1 MARRDGYSR
10 GLESLEEIRASD
22 RFIEQLRVSGTYEPS
37 TRADAALAAA
47 LLTWRDEARMDPLNP
62 PPSADEVDIDSYAQP
77 RRIARRAVAGAA
89 VLLALS
95 SAAATA
101 MDGDPLKPVRF
112 LVDLGVNVGERI
124 GHPSSEPSS
133 EGVSEAPSITSDLA
147 AGSDPGGLPPGLA
160 DLQDQLTKAD
170 VVPRLPDPG

>member
-77 RRIARRAVAGAA
+77 RRSEEHTSELQSRGHLVCR
-89 VLLALS
+89 LLLE
-95 SAAATA
+95 
-101 MDGDPLKPVRF
+101 KKKKKKKKK
-112 LVDLGVNVGERI
+112 
-124 GHPSSEPSS
+124 
-133 EGVSEAPSITSDLA
+133 
-147 AGSDPGGLPPGLA
+147 
-160 DLQDQLTKAD
+160 TKKKKKKKKEKKK
-170 VVPRLPDPG
+170 